1 MSKALFVID
10 MQEATMGK
18 NHAKMFEYPT
28 DLLKKINDVIQN
40 TDAEVVV
47 YIRNLMKHNLLNRF
61 APVKC
66 FDGTKE
72 AELVEGLAVISENI
86 FDKFE
91 GNAFSNGELDSF
103 LKANNITE
111 VEIIGVDGGGCVS
124 LTALGAVDAGYKV
137 ILNTVAIGTV
147 FEQKKMKYFE
157 KLEKLGAKFV

>member
-1 MSKALFVID
+1 MKVIVIGCTHAGTAAIVNLKAL
-10 MQEATMGK
+10 
-18 NHAKMFEYPT
+18 YP
-28 DLLKKINDVIQN
+28 
-40 TDAEVVV
+40 DAEVVV

-66 FDGTKE
+66 FDGTKQ

-111 VEIIGVDGGGCVS
+111 VE
-124 LTALGAVDAGYKV
+124 
-137 ILNTVAIGTV
+137 
-147 FEQKKMKYFE
+147 KMKYFE

>member
-111 VEIIGVDGGGCVS
+111 VE
-124 LTALGAVDAGYKV
+124 
-137 ILNTVAIGTV
+137 
-147 FEQKKMKYFE
+147 KMKYFE

>member
-1 MSKALFVID
+1 M
-10 MQEATMGK
+10 
-18 NHAKMFEYPT
+18 
-28 DLLKKINDVIQN
+28 
-40 TDAEVVV
+40 
-47 YIRNLMKHNLLNRF
+47 
-61 APVKC
+61 
-66 FDGTKE
+66 
-72 AELVEGLAVISENI
+72 EGLAVISENI